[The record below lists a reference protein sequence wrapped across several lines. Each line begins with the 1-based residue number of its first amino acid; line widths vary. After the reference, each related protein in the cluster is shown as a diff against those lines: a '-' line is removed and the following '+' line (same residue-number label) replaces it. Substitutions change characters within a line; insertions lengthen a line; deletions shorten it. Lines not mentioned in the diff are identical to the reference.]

1 MSNFTQGNWHQGSYF
16 WLCTIEHKHGQGDCD
31 YKDAYVDNKHHV
43 SVTKDD
49 GNHSILISSDESG
62 DVLSEADA
70 KLISAAPDLLEAL
83 RDMVHAARKQDWQ
96 NNYPGE
102 LVRARAAIEKATG
115 ETP

>member
-16 WLCTIEHKHGQGDCD
+16 GLCTIDHKHGPGDCD
-31 YKDAYVDNKHHV
+31 YKDVYCKNKHHV

-49 GNHSILISSDESG
+49 GSHSILISSDESG
-62 DVLSEADA
+62 DILS
-70 KLISAAPDLLEAL
+70 

-102 LVRARAAIEKATG
+102 LVRARAAIEKAAG